1 MSYELIVSDPRQVR
15 TLQMLLYYSIAFL
28 VAWLVSS
35 DQPPVVLWPVTALA
49 LPLLLW
55 LQWWEHKR
63 HQQQQR
69 VKTLLRYDDGQLFI
83 APHANHPALTLAAA
97 DIRKVL
103 IGPGYI
109 AIEGDYPIAR
119 SLNLPVQADTRER
132 DKAIEDIIAALL
144 QDNPALAVIRE

>member
-55 LQWWEHKR
+55 LQWWEHNAIISSNGLKPCCAMTMGNCLLPRMLTTR
-63 HQQQQR
+63 H
-69 VKTLLRYDDGQLFI
+69 
-83 APHANHPALTLAAA
+83 
-97 DIRKVL
+97 
-103 IGPGYI
+103 
-109 AIEGDYPIAR
+109 
-119 SLNLPVQADTRER
+119 
-132 DKAIEDIIAALL
+132 
-144 QDNPALAVIRE
+144 